1 MRSLVLRDQESL
13 DEKLSPLNIKMENML
28 KRFVSL
34 SDLELS
40 VYQNE
45 RIKARYF
52 WKGALCC

>member
-40 VYQNE
+40 VYP
-45 RIKARYF
+45 K
-52 WKGALCC
+52 